1 MPDELRRQHFAD
13 AIAAQLVA
21 LEDDERIV
29 IALEGPWGSGKTWL
43 LERVAEKLDRQVV
56 VRFNPWLVGHA
67 DDLVER
73 FLDELVTALVVGDQL
88 QKVGRALLK
97 YKSVIVKAGAVLDPT
112 GVVTRAGDALDAFV
126 GRQTVFDAK
135 ASVAS
140 ELVAAK
146 RPVVVFIDDIDRLQ
160 PDEIREVMRLVR
172 VVGDLPAVRY
182 VLAYEPGRVALAV
195 GDGDVGRGRD
205 YLQKMVELAVPMPAP
220 DHDDLGD
227 MCARMLLALPGMAEL
242 EDAQRNRLLNRCV
255 FPFISTPR
263 EVERIVAQARFDST
277 VYGADVAVVDVVALA
292 ALRITVPGAWSCMG
306 YTAEALVEGPE
317 DPASG
322 PSAYARRFDAFVEA
336 FPTPGAAQDFVREV
350 FPAAVGFFESR
361 AIRPGQRE
369 EWWRERRVADIG
381 ALGAYLTSNVPR
393 TEISKSDVVA
403 VTTAVED
410 RSRASME
417 AIIQRVGPQRR
428 IELVLRLPAIFGGVA
443 DPSGLGMLVDVVVR
457 EAWPPGPIDVLL
469 AMQLDRALCELA
481 ELQPTAK
488 VGELVAKALTRKPER
503 PELMAY
509 LFALGSARERKQQ
522 TRLLDR
528 GQRNMVAEHLWCVA
542 DATPLVVVE
551 NPDLQLIARAM
562 ASIDAGRWRTWIT
575 ARSME
580 DARVAIRLLWVYA
593 AWAGADDAST
603 AYLRDQGAAELSEDV
618 VELLE
623 RRLTELAPD
632 ALRHLGFD
640 QRQRAFVKQLR
651 EAKAKTVAAK

>member
-1 MPDELRRQHFAD
+1 MTTPDELRRQHFAD

-21 LEDDERIV
+21 LKDDERIV

-97 YKSVIVKAGAVLDPT
+97 YKSVFVKAGAVLDPT

-182 VLAYEPGRVALAV
+182 VLAYEPVRVALAV

-205 YLQKMVELAVPMPAP
+205 YLQKMVELAVPMPAA

-369 EWWRERRVADIG
+369 EWWRERRVANVG
-381 ALGAYLTSNVPR
+381 ALRTYLTANVSRDEIPR
-393 TEISKSDVVA
+393 AETEALVL
-403 VTTAVED
+403 AVE
-410 RSRASME
+410 RTATATIEVLVRNMSVRRRA
-417 AIIQRVGPQRR
+417 
-428 IELVLRLPAIFGGVA
+428 ELILRLPAIFASPANPV
-443 DPSGLGMLVDVVVR
+443 GLAALVDVAVR
-457 EAWPPGPIDVLL
+457 EAWPPEPVDGLL
-469 AMQLDRALCELA
+469 AMQLDGAFCALAAAQGEEAIATALASAVVRDPMRADLVAYLVLRSYERVQRGETPLFDHKHRAEMSSRLCDLIEADPAAVIDSSSIPLIMVVLRRTQTDRWSSWVERQCA
-481 ELQPTAK
+481 DPSAVVQLVWGCM
-488 VGELVAKALTRKPER
+488 VGENER
-503 PELMAY
+503 PQIAEVFGAEV
-509 LFALGSARERKQQ
+509 AL
-522 TRLLDR
+522 
-528 GQRNMVAEHLWCVA
+528 
-542 DATPLVVVE
+542 
-551 NPDLQLIARAM
+551 
-562 ASIDAGRWRTWIT
+562 
-575 ARSME
+575 
-580 DARVAIRLLWVYA
+580 
-593 AWAGADDAST
+593 
-603 AYLRDQGAAELSEDV
+603 
-618 VELLE
+618 LLE
-623 RRLTELAPD
+623 QRLGRVTDEAMH
-632 ALRHLGFD
+632 HLDPSGA
-640 QRQRAFVKQLR
+640 QRAFVGRLR
-651 EAKAKTVAAK
+651 EERARTEAAQARRG

>member
-1 MPDELRRQHFAD
+1 MTTPDELRRQHFAD

-21 LEDDERIV
+21 LKDDERIV

-97 YKSVIVKAGAVLDPT
+97 YKSVFVKAGAVLDPT

-182 VLAYEPGRVALAV
+182 VLAYEPVRVALAV

-369 EWWRERRVADIG
+369 EWWRERRVANVG
-381 ALGAYLTSNVPR
+381 ALRTYLTANVSRDEIPR
-393 TEISKSDVVA
+393 AETEALVL
-403 VTTAVED
+403 AVE
-410 RSRASME
+410 RTATATIEVLVRNMSVRRRA
-417 AIIQRVGPQRR
+417 
-428 IELVLRLPAIFGGVA
+428 ELILRLPAIFASPANPV
-443 DPSGLGMLVDVVVR
+443 GLAALVDVAVR
-457 EAWPPGPIDVLL
+457 EAWPPEPVDGLL
-469 AMQLDRALCELA
+469 AMQLDGAFCALAAAQGEEAIATALASAVVRDPMRADLVAYLVLRSYERVQRGETPLFDHKHRAEMSSRLCDLIEADPAAVIDSSSIPLIMVVLRRTQTDRWSSWVERQCA
-481 ELQPTAK
+481 DPSAVVQLVWGCM
-488 VGELVAKALTRKPER
+488 VGENER
-503 PELMAY
+503 PQIAEVFGAEV
-509 LFALGSARERKQQ
+509 AL
-522 TRLLDR
+522 
-528 GQRNMVAEHLWCVA
+528 
-542 DATPLVVVE
+542 
-551 NPDLQLIARAM
+551 
-562 ASIDAGRWRTWIT
+562 
-575 ARSME
+575 
-580 DARVAIRLLWVYA
+580 
-593 AWAGADDAST
+593 
-603 AYLRDQGAAELSEDV
+603 
-618 VELLE
+618 LLE
-623 RRLTELAPD
+623 QRLGRVTDEAMH
-632 ALRHLGFD
+632 HLDPSGA
-640 QRQRAFVKQLR
+640 QRAFVGRLR
-651 EAKAKTVAAK
+651 EERARTEAAQARRG